1 MSLDDDALAEL
12 RELEANHRL
21 RIPRIVDGAQGPRII
36 IDGHE
41 VVNFASNDYLGLAG
55 DPRLAQAAAAAFEA
69 AGSGSGASRLIVGN
83 HREHVELELAAADWM
98 RCGGVRLFNTGYAAN
113 VGVIS
118 GLLRAGDVVFSD
130 ELNHA
135 SIIDG
140 CRLSRADVVVFPHA
154 DYRALEAALSAR
166 HGRRTLVVSESVFS
180 MDGDIADVEAL
191 AALCKRHDASFMLD
205 EAHAVG
211 AVGPE
216 GRGIAAERG
225 VVPDLVVGT
234 FGKALGSFGAFVA
247 TTRSIADLLWNRARS
262 LVFSTAAPPGVSA
275 VSRAALAIVRG
286 AEGDRRRV
294 DLAAHARR
302 LRELV
307 RDAGGAPTSAIVP
320 LVIGSD
326 PDVMARTEL
335 LLAEGVFV
343 QGIRPPTVPVGT
355 ARLRIGLSAAHTVQ
369 QVEILAK
376 LLMTHRVSRTPHG

>member
-1 MSLDDDALAEL
+1 LDDDALAEL

>member
-1 MSLDDDALAEL
+1 
-12 RELEANHRL
+12 
-21 RIPRIVDGAQGPRII
+21 
-36 IDGHE
+36 
-41 VVNFASNDYLGLAG
+41 
-55 DPRLAQAAAAAFEA
+55 
-69 AGSGSGASRLIVGN
+69 
-83 HREHVELELAAADWM
+83 
-98 RCGGVRLFNTGYAAN
+98 
-113 VGVIS
+113 
-118 GLLRAGDVVFSD
+118 
-130 ELNHA
+130 
-135 SIIDG
+135 
-140 CRLSRADVVVFPHA
+140 
-154 DYRALEAALSAR
+154 
-166 HGRRTLVVSESVFS
+166 
-180 MDGDIADVEAL
+180 
-191 AALCKRHDASFMLD
+191 MLD